1 MRTQPH
7 TSYLKHLL
15 YLLGTTVVLSACAA
29 KQPVLYPN
37 AHYKDVGEA
46 QAQQDIAECRQLAD
60 NAGVDRSTGKDI
72 AQTAASDAAIGAA
85 AGAGAGVVRGDV
97 GERAA
102 TGAAAGAAV
111 GATRATLRSGDPDPI
126 YKRFVEKCL
135 RDRGYEPIGWR

>member
-1 MRTQPH
+1 MRTQ
-7 TSYLKHLL
+7 SYKTHLISSL
-15 YLLGTTVVLSACAA
+15 YLLGTAFVLSACSA

-37 AHYKDVGEA
+37 AHYKDVGKA

-60 NAGVDRSTGKDI
+60 NAGVDRSTGKEI
-72 AQTAASDAAIGAA
+72 AQTAAGDAAIGAA

-97 GERAA
+97 GERTA